1 MRVRLHRIP
10 EEDNDIHFSLG
21 NERPELLVAAEGPG
35 FQFDDRVFELPP
47 VAQLFQQGFLDEFPR
62 CSRAG
67 ELMVENDLSV
77 PPRPFHEVFLT
88 VIVGNEGNS
97 FRMAH
102 GLHSIL

>member
-1 MRVRLHRIP
+1 MHRIP
-10 EEDNDIHFSLG
+10 EENNDIYFSLRD
-21 NERPELLVAAEGPG
+21 ERPQLLVTAERAG
-35 FQFDDRVFELPP
+35 FKHSNRVFELTS
-47 VAQLFQQGFLDEFPR
+47 VAQFFQQRFFDEFPR
-62 CSRAG
+62 GSRAG

-102 GLHSIL
+102 SLHSLL